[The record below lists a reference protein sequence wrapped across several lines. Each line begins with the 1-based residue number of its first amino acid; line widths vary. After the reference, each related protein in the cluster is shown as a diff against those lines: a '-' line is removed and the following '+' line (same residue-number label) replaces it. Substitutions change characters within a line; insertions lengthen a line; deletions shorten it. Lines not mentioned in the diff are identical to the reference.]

1 MNHIVMNNNNNN
13 RSISAIRDC
22 VFIVKDGVLV
32 DDSIPEI
39 KFPKDLIV
47 FGSAKPGLSTLSEY
61 MQVVIINN
69 SNRYHS
75 NQEEVDNIFKKKI
88 GMYIPTY
95 YSDNGYMDIF
105 GKIREDFIPDTDL
118 SFFIGAS
125 YEDVAFAKTIGFREI
140 FLVKTG
146 VRGRDVDEKNRV
158 LALDPMPICV
168 DNLWDAV
175 RCIKLA
181 IEYKK

>member
-1 MNHIVMNNNNNN
+1 MNNN
-13 RSISAIRDC
+13 SISAIKDC

-39 KFPKDLIV
+39 KTSKDLIV
-47 FGSAKPGLSTLSEY
+47 FGSAKPGISTLSEY

-69 SNRYHS
+69 SSRYHG
-75 NQEEVDNIFKKKI
+75 NQEESDNLFKKKI
-88 GMYIPTY
+88 GMFVPTY
-95 YSDNGYMDIF
+95 YSDNGYVDLF
-105 GKIREDFIPDTDL
+105 DKIKQDFIPDNNL

-146 VRGRDVDEKNRV
+146 VRSRDVDEKNRI

-181 IEYKK
+181 LEYRK

>member
-1 MNHIVMNNNNNN
+1 MNPPTNK
-13 RSISAIRDC
+13 SISNIRDC

-39 KFPKDLIV
+39 KSAKDLIV
-47 FGSAKPGLSTLSEY
+47 FGSAKSGLSVLSEY
-61 MQVVIINN
+61 MQVIIINN
-69 SNRYHS
+69 SHRYKDD
-75 NQEEVDNIFKKKI
+75 QAEIDNIFKKKLGI
-88 GMYIPTY
+88 FFPIY
-95 YSDNGYMDIF
+95 YSDNGYTDLF
-105 GKIREDFIPDTDL
+105 DKIRKDFIPDTNL

-125 YEDVAFAKTIGFREI
+125 YEDATFAKTIGFREI

-146 VRGRDVDEKNRV
+146 VRSRDVDEKNRI

>member
-1 MNHIVMNNNNNN
+1 MNQAEMNNKGIS
-13 RSISAIRDC
+13 SIKDC

-39 KFPKDLIV
+39 KSPKDLIV
-47 FGSAKPGLSTLSEY
+47 FGSAKPGIFTLSDY

-69 SNRYHS
+69 SKRYLE
-75 NQEEVDNIFKKKI
+75 NQEESDNIFKKKL

-95 YSDNGYMDIF
+95 YSDNGYSDLWA
-105 GKIREDFIPDTDL
+105 KIKSDFIPDTNF

-125 YEDVAFAKTIGFREI
+125 YEDVVFAKTIGFREI

-146 VRGRDVDEKNRV
+146 VRGRDIDEKNRI